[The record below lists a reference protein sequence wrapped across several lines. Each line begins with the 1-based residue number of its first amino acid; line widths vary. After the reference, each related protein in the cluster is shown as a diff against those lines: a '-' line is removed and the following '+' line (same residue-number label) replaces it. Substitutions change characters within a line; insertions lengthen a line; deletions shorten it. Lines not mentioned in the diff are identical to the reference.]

1 MRGSARRVS
10 DMQEVMGKWG
20 RAQLGTRINEMMSAV
35 KSVRCYILR
44 SCFFWMQ
51 SMHFSTFSFQI
62 SKKIDW
68 MAQKEM
74 WWLLYQQHEDAL
86 STNKY
91 HDTPRQGWK
100 LNCRQL
106 ADYTRLSVA
115 HPEHPHG
122 SPCWLMS
129 SGQSAHGFCATSIWS
144 SIGHIPRVFLT
155 PWMPAALC
163 AMRPLGSY
171 WCACEGWL
179 RGGWSSLQSVSSTLH
194 FSVCRPWNNP

>member
-1 MRGSARRVS
+1 M
-10 DMQEVMGKWG
+10 
-20 RAQLGTRINEMMSAV
+20 L
-35 KSVRCYILR
+35 Y
-44 SCFFWMQ
+44 
-51 SMHFSTFSFQI
+51 STFMLFLLGCRAFTSQLLA
-62 SKKIDW
+62 SKLEKNRLNGSERDVVTIIP
-68 MAQKEM
+68 ARTRRCTKH
-74 WWLLYQQHEDAL
+74 QQY
-86 STNKY
+86 KY

-122 SPCWLMS
+122 SPCWLM

-194 FSVCRPWNNP
+194 FSVCRPWKIHRLRLEEPCRLSARS